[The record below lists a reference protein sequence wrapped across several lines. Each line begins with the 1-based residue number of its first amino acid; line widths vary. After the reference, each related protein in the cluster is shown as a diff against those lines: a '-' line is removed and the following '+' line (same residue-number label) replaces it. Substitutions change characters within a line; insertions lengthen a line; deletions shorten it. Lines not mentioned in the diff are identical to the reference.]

1 LYTSKFP
8 GTMIKSVIVDDELPC
23 IDTLSILL
31 HKNCPQVEI
40 INTYTSARDTLEGL
54 RKSVPDLLFL
64 DIEMPVINGFQ
75 MLELLP
81 SIPFAIVFTTS
92 YDQYAIRA
100 IRFSALDFLLKPID
114 EDELV
119 DAVKKVEQKRLP
131 VTEQFQML
139 LQNVK
144 PKQGNFK
151 KIAIPTADGFELIP
165 AENIIRCEAS
175 DNYTH
180 FYLRGH
186 QKIIVCRTLKEVEE
200 QLQDFQMFIRVHHG
214 SLINLNEISKY
225 SKGEGGYLTMSDGS
239 MVNVSRRRKEEL
251 MKWL

>member
-1 LYTSKFP
+1 MVIRWFLWSTEFCTTAVREELLYTSKFP

-100 IRFSALDFLLKPID
+100 IRFSALDFLN
-114 EDELV
+114 
-119 DAVKKVEQKRLP
+119 RSMRMNWW
-131 VTEQFQML
+131 ML
-139 LQNVK
+139 
-144 PKQGNFK
+144 
-151 KIAIPTADGFELIP
+151 
-165 AENIIRCEAS
+165 
-175 DNYTH
+175 
-180 FYLRGH
+180 
-186 QKIIVCRTLKEVEE
+186 
-200 QLQDFQMFIRVHHG
+200 
-214 SLINLNEISKY
+214 
-225 SKGEGGYLTMSDGS
+225 
-239 MVNVSRRRKEEL
+239 
-251 MKWL
+251 